1 MVAGG
6 QADDVEDEPPA
17 LEESVESEQLAV
29 TETVSGSQVGQV
41 VGKTELVLMNEVEVT
56 VGQLA
61 EKEAYEVETKVG
73 HLSDVHSLVMVLV
86 PDEHVVERMEVV
98 AVHEVTIG
106 QVLTVH

>member
-1 MVAGG
+1 MVGG
-6 QADDVEDEPPA
+6 EQADEVEEDPPA

-29 TETVSGSQVGQV
+29 TETVSGSQVGQD
-41 VGKTELVLMNEVEVT
+41 VGKTELVLMNDVEVT
-56 VGQLA
+56 VGQLP

-73 HLSDVHSLVMVLV
+73 HVSDVHSLVMVLV
-86 PDEHVVERMEVV
+86 PEEHIVGRMEVF